1 MKHLEKALSG
11 LRDRLNDLATLVC
24 KQVEDSI
31 SGILNEDSDLLKK
44 VTSGDSQVDT
54 VEVELEEECLRIL
67 ALYQPVAL
75 DLRMVVAALKMNN
88 DLERVGDLAVS
99 IAQRGANIIKEKK
112 RPDMPIGEMSKVVL
126 TQLKRSIESFIKQ
139 DAHMAR
145 AVWKAD
151 GEINELH
158 RTNYIN
164 LQQAMQN
171 DSKIV
176 PVGVSLLSVSRNLE
190 RIGDHSTNIAE
201 DVIYLIDGD
210 IVRHQW
216 FV

>member
-1 MKHLEKALSG
+1 MKHLERSLSG

-24 KQVEDSI
+24 KQVEEAV
-31 SGILNEDSDLLKK
+31 SGILNEDIDLLKK
-44 VTSGDSQVDT
+44 VTAGDSQVDKI
-54 VEVELEEECLRIL
+54 EVELEEECLRIL
-67 ALYQPVAL
+67 ALYQPVAH
-75 DLRMVVAALKMNN
+75 DLRMVVSALKMNN

-99 IAQRGANIIKEKK
+99 IAQRGTSIIKEKN
-112 RPDMPIGEMSKVVL
+112 RPEMPIGEMSKIVL
-126 TQLKRSIESFIKQ
+126 AQLKRSIESFIKE
-139 DAHMAR
+139 DANIAR

-151 GEINELH
+151 GEINEIH
-158 RTNYIN
+158 RSNYAN
-164 LQQAMQN
+164 LQQAMQK

-176 PVGVSLLSVSRNLE
+176 PVGVNLLSVSRNLE

-201 DVIYLIDGD
+201 DVIYLIDGE